1 MPIPTKKELEE
12 KNKNKVAEPPIIV
25 QPPPLPTP
33 PPPPV
38 VNEIVLN
45 FRKPIEVTI
54 NGHKYEGKTITLSD
68 MGIACEIVR
77 IAKEAYGYSI
87 LV

>member
-12 KNKNKVAEPPIIV
+12 KKVVVEPPQPIV
-25 QPPPLPTP
+25 AP

-45 FRKPIEVTI
+45 FRKPIEVCI

-68 MGIACEIVR
+68 MDTACEIVR